1 MSTYLVAFI
10 ISEFRSLGDANFKV
24 WARPSA
30 IEQAH
35 YALKIGIQALELFE
49 KLFEQKYTL
58 PKMDMVAVPDFSA
71 GAMENW
77 GLTTYRETRML
88 YDNESSAL
96 AQQSVASVI
105 VHEITHMWFGN
116 LVTPEWWGYL
126 WLSEAFARYFQ
137 YFGTAQVRATSRLFI
152 AALMNKRLE
161 LWFAA
166 LERRDSLLI
175 LAAFFLAMLWTISFQ
190 NYNPR
195 DFQVR
200 AVCMIVWD
208 RLDCACRR
216 KWMISFVTWCR
227 DFALLYV
234 HENRV
239 NNSLSILRSK

>member
-105 VHEITHMWFGN
+105 MHEITHMWFGN

-161 LWFAA
+161 L
-166 LERRDSLLI
+166 
-175 LAAFFLAMLWTISFQ
+175 
-190 NYNPR
+190 
-195 DFQVR
+195 
-200 AVCMIVWD
+200 
-208 RLDCACRR
+208 
-216 KWMISFVTWCR
+216 
-227 DFALLYV
+227 
-234 HENRV
+234 
-239 NNSLSILRSK
+239 